1 MDRPYCAGIDVA
13 LHDHRVAILGPDG
26 EARGK
31 SFSILAN
38 QEGFAD
44 LVRTLHARAATPGH
58 TLVGLEATGHFWEN
72 LGPGRGTRLK
82 LVRLSRHRQSYSVH
96 SRLRP
101 RGTTRPE
108 SAAT

>member
-1 MDRPYCAGIDVA
+1 MDRPYCVGIDVA
-13 LHDHRVAILGPDG
+13 LHDHRVALLGPDG

-72 LGPGRGTRLK
+72 LGPGRGGRD
-82 LVRLSRHRQSYSVH
+82 
-96 SRLRP
+96 
-101 RGTTRPE
+101 
-108 SAAT
+108 